1 MRRSRTRRRDRWLTS
16 GVRSEIQAILSLKRG
31 VKEWSKRGPESG
43 GGDDRMA
50 RRDCDE
56 EDGTEESHD

>member
-1 MRRSRTRRRDRWLTS
+1 
-16 GVRSEIQAILSLKRG
+16 
-31 VKEWSKRGPESG
+31 VKGWSKRGPESG